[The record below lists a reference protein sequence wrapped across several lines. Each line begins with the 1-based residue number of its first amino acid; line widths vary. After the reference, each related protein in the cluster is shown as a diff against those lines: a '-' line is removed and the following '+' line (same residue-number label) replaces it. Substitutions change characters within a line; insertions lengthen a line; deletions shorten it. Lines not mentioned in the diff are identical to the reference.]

1 MESSGGSGSSQHP
14 PRKWRVD
21 AAHGAPAAEPLS
33 PAERLQLDQISGW
46 DPHAS
51 LQQLH
56 QQARELAEKL
66 RDQQRRLTLRQAEL
80 DVRALQ
86 WATRRE
92 SLHRQRQVPSDKP
105 SSTTSARSDW
115 AQAIRSSLGQQ
126 DVAGIELDAP
136 YFDALYAD
144 SSGKAVFADSSSSD
158 AYGQSQG
165 RGSSDR
171 HSQSDQ
177 RLATVHHLL
186 SLCDRVM
193 NYLEHDSSSAP
204 SNLTR

>member
-21 AAHGAPAAEPLS
+21 AAHGAPGTEPLS

-92 SLHRQRQVPSDKP
+92 SLHRQRQVASDNP

-115 AQAIRSSLGQQ
+115 AQAVRSSLGQH

-136 YFDALYAD
+136 YFDALHAD
-144 SSGKAVFADSSSSD
+144 SSGTLSVDHSLSD
-158 AYGQSQG
+158 AYARSPG
-165 RGSSDR
+165 RSSGER
-171 HSQSDQ
+171 PSSSDQ

-204 SNLTR
+204 SNLSR